1 MNRLQ
6 HFILDPVSKR
16 PLMFLLLTLLFSVP
30 GWLYCW
36 NIYGEYYPLSRLVGW
51 LLFITAMP
59 TLMAWACCFIR
70 WRIVRGLI
78 YMATVSLFAINI
90 FLTLNFDTMI
100 SPWILLLIHETNSNE
115 SSEFLSTYALS
126 TPSIVTYGLTL
137 LSVGLI
143 VIGEKMGRS
152 ITIKRP
158 RLMLFPF
165 ILWLAVGVWQT
176 VLVIMMFFAST
187 QSQLQ
192 AWYEGKAFYCIE
204 NTPAN
209 LLYSCYHLHLTNH
222 ENDAAWEASEKVFQ
236 SVVTRDEKDTLDVV
250 LIIGESYNKYHASIY
265 GYYLDTTPT
274 MREQQKRGNLFV
286 FQDAISPYNM
296 TTLAVKNMLSTN
308 SISLHQSWEE
318 HPLVMTIFRKAGF
331 DVAMWDNQKSENNVL
346 FHDFSNNSLLYGK
359 KMVEST
365 YHHLNNAPFDYD
377 QQLVDTALTVKRKPG
392 STLTVFHLMGQHT
405 APIWRYPENDEN
417 AIYTA
422 DSIQPPAEPQ
432 IQTLDNGFRLSWS
445 RAPSQVPVGGILY
458 NVYSSPTYPVDVNDP
473 ATLRTTLQ
481 DSTHLLIRLMTDK
494 RWLPYYAVTAV
505 NRWGQE
511 SKPLPLNSPESQ
523 IVSFT
528 TDSLIF
534 PLYNGDI
541 RLRSVD
547 GAFVEVCDE
556 TGRAVWTRHAASTLP
571 TASLQPGL
579 YTVKEITRKGR
590 THILGRYYK
599 KH

>member
-59 TLMAWACCFIR
+59 ALMAWACCFIR

-78 YMATVSLFAINI
+78 YIATVSLFAINI

-100 SPWILLLIHETNSNE
+100 SPWILLLVHETNSNE
-115 SSEFLSTYALS
+115 SSEFLSPYALS

-165 ILWLAVGVWQT
+165 ILWLAVGVWQA

-286 FQDAISPYNM
+286 FQDAVSPYNM

-377 QQLVDTALTVKRKPG
+377 LQLVDTALTVKRKPG
-392 STLTVFHLMGQHT
+392 STLTIFHLMGQHT

-422 DSIQPPAEPQ
+422 DSIQRNDLNDYQRQYIAEYDNATRYNDHVNGSI
-432 IQTLDNGFRLSWS
+432 IQYYRQRN
-445 RAPSQVPVGGILY
+445 AVILY
-458 NVYSSPTYPVDVNDP
+458 LSDHGDEVYDYRNVV
-473 ATLRTTLQ
+473 
-481 DSTHLLIRLMTDK
+481 
-494 RWLPYYAVTAV
+494 
-505 NRWGQE
+505 
-511 SKPLPLNSPESQ
+511 
-523 IVSFT
+523 
-528 TDSLIF
+528 
-534 PLYNGDI
+534 
-541 RLRSVD
+541 
-547 GAFVEVCDE
+547 
-556 TGRAVWTRHAASTLP
+556 
-571 TASLQPGL
+571 
-579 YTVKEITRKGR
+579 GR
-590 THILGRYYK
+590 THEPVKQKQALKYQYEIPMVLWCSDQFIQRHPNTMKNIRRAILRPFSSDNVPQLLMGLSGIHSSFYEPK
-599 KH
+599 KDVLSNQYHCGKRIVQNTTDYDEVMKQ

>member
-78 YMATVSLFAINI
+78 YMAAVSLFAINI

-100 SPWILLLIHETNSNE
+100 SPWILLLVHETNSNE

-165 ILWLAVGVWQT
+165 ILWLAVGVWQA
-176 VLVIMMFFAST
+176 VLVIIMFFAST

-192 AWYEGKAFYCIE
+192 SWYEGKAFYCIE

-286 FQDAISPYNM
+286 FQDAVSPYNM

-417 AIYTA
+417 AIYTS
-422 DSIQPPAEPQ
+422 DSIQRNDLNDYQRQYIAEYDNATRYNDHVIGSI
-432 IQTLDNGFRLSWS
+432 IQYY
-445 RAPSQVPVGGILY
+445 SQRNAVILY
-458 NVYSSPTYPVDVNDP
+458 LSDHGDEVYDYRDV
-473 ATLRTTLQ
+473 
-481 DSTHLLIRLMTDK
+481 
-494 RWLPYYAVTAV
+494 V
-505 NRWGQE
+505 
-511 SKPLPLNSPESQ
+511 
-523 IVSFT
+523 
-528 TDSLIF
+528 
-534 PLYNGDI
+534 
-541 RLRSVD
+541 
-547 GAFVEVCDE
+547 
-556 TGRAVWTRHAASTLP
+556 
-571 TASLQPGL
+571 
-579 YTVKEITRKGR
+579 GR
-590 THILGRYYK
+590 THEPVKQKQALKYQYEIPMVLWCSDQFIQRHPNTMKNIRRAILRPFSSDNVPQLLMGLSNIHSSSYEPK
-599 KH
+599 KDVLSNQYHCGKRIVQNTTDYDEVMKQ

>member
-1 MNRLQ
+1 MNSMNRLQ

-16 PLMFLLLTLLFSVP
+16 PLMFILLTLLFSVP

-59 TLMAWACCFIR
+59 ALMAWACCFIK

-165 ILWLAVGVWQT
+165 IFWLAVGVWQT

-236 SVVTRDEKDTLDVV
+236 STVTRDEKDTLDVV

-286 FQDAISPYNM
+286 FQDAVSPYNM

-331 DVAMWDNQKSENNVL
+331 DIAIWDNQKSENNVL

-377 QQLVDTALTVKRKPG
+377 LQLVDTALTVKRKPG

-422 DSIQPPAEPQ
+422 DSIQRNDLNDYQRQYIAEYDNATRYNDHVIGSI
-432 IQTLDNGFRLSWS
+432 IQYYRQRN
-445 RAPSQVPVGGILY
+445 AVILY
-458 NVYSSPTYPVDVNDP
+458 LSDHGDEVYDYRDV
-473 ATLRTTLQ
+473 
-481 DSTHLLIRLMTDK
+481 
-494 RWLPYYAVTAV
+494 V
-505 NRWGQE
+505 
-511 SKPLPLNSPESQ
+511 
-523 IVSFT
+523 
-528 TDSLIF
+528 
-534 PLYNGDI
+534 
-541 RLRSVD
+541 
-547 GAFVEVCDE
+547 
-556 TGRAVWTRHAASTLP
+556 
-571 TASLQPGL
+571 
-579 YTVKEITRKGR
+579 GR
-590 THILGRYYK
+590 THEPVKQKQALKYQYEIPMVLWCSDQFIQRHPNTMQNIRRAILRPFSSDNVPQLLMGLSGIHSSFYEPK
-599 KH
+599 KDVLSNQYHCGKRIVQNTTNYDAVMKQ

>member
-1 MNRLQ
+1 MNSMNRLQ

-59 TLMAWACCFIR
+59 ALMAWACCFIN

-78 YMATVSLFAINI
+78 YMAAVSLFAINI

-165 ILWLAVGVWQT
+165 ILWLAVGVWQA

-192 AWYEGKAFYCIE
+192 SWYEGKAFYCIE

-209 LLYSCYHLHLTNH
+209 LLYSFYHLHLTNH

-236 SVVTRDEKDTLDVV
+236 STVTRDEKDTLDVV

-286 FQDAISPYNM
+286 FQDAVSPYNM

-422 DSIQPPAEPQ
+422 DSIQRNDLNDYQRQYIAEYDNATRYNDHVIGSI
-432 IQTLDNGFRLSWS
+432 IQYYRQRN
-445 RAPSQVPVGGILY
+445 AVILY
-458 NVYSSPTYPVDVNDP
+458 LSDHGDEVYDYRDV
-473 ATLRTTLQ
+473 
-481 DSTHLLIRLMTDK
+481 
-494 RWLPYYAVTAV
+494 V
-505 NRWGQE
+505 
-511 SKPLPLNSPESQ
+511 
-523 IVSFT
+523 
-528 TDSLIF
+528 
-534 PLYNGDI
+534 
-541 RLRSVD
+541 
-547 GAFVEVCDE
+547 
-556 TGRAVWTRHAASTLP
+556 
-571 TASLQPGL
+571 
-579 YTVKEITRKGR
+579 GR
-590 THILGRYYK
+590 THEPVKQKQALKYQYEIPMVLWCSDQFIQRHPNTMKNIRRAILRPFSSDNVPQLLMGLSGIHSSFYEPK
-599 KH
+599 KDVLSNQYHCGKRIVQNTTDYDEVMKP

>member
-1 MNRLQ
+1 MNSMNRLQ

-59 TLMAWACCFIR
+59 ALMAWACCFIR

-78 YMATVSLFAINI
+78 YMAAVSLFAINI

-100 SPWILLLIHETNSNE
+100 SPWILLLVHETNGNE

-165 ILWLAVGVWQT
+165 ILWLAVGVWQA

-192 AWYEGKAFYCIE
+192 SWYEGKAFYCIE

-209 LLYSCYHLHLTNH
+209 LLYSFYHLHLTNH

-236 SVVTRDEKDTLDVV
+236 STVTRDEKDTLDVV

-286 FQDAISPYNM
+286 FQDAVSPYNM

-422 DSIQPPAEPQ
+422 DSIQRNDLNDYQRQYIAEYDNATRYNDHVIGSI
-432 IQTLDNGFRLSWS
+432 IQYYRQRN
-445 RAPSQVPVGGILY
+445 AVILY
-458 NVYSSPTYPVDVNDP
+458 LSDHGDEVYDYRDV
-473 ATLRTTLQ
+473 
-481 DSTHLLIRLMTDK
+481 
-494 RWLPYYAVTAV
+494 V
-505 NRWGQE
+505 
-511 SKPLPLNSPESQ
+511 
-523 IVSFT
+523 
-528 TDSLIF
+528 
-534 PLYNGDI
+534 
-541 RLRSVD
+541 
-547 GAFVEVCDE
+547 
-556 TGRAVWTRHAASTLP
+556 
-571 TASLQPGL
+571 
-579 YTVKEITRKGR
+579 GR
-590 THILGRYYK
+590 THEPVKQKQALKYQYEIPMVLWCSDQFIQRHPNTMKNIRRAILRPFSSDNVPQLLMGLSNIHSSFYEPK
-599 KH
+599 KDVLSNQYHCGKRIVQNTTDYDEVMKP

>member
-1 MNRLQ
+1 MNSMNRLQ

-59 TLMAWACCFIR
+59 TLMAWACCFIK

-165 ILWLAVGVWQT
+165 ILWLAVGVWQA

-308 SISLHQSWEE
+308 SISLHQSWDE

-422 DSIQPPAEPQ
+422 DSIQRNDLNDYQRQYIAEYDNATRYNDHVIGSI
-432 IQTLDNGFRLSWS
+432 IQYYRQRN
-445 RAPSQVPVGGILY
+445 AVILY
-458 NVYSSPTYPVDVNDP
+458 LSDHGDEVYDYRDV
-473 ATLRTTLQ
+473 
-481 DSTHLLIRLMTDK
+481 
-494 RWLPYYAVTAV
+494 V
-505 NRWGQE
+505 
-511 SKPLPLNSPESQ
+511 
-523 IVSFT
+523 
-528 TDSLIF
+528 
-534 PLYNGDI
+534 
-541 RLRSVD
+541 
-547 GAFVEVCDE
+547 
-556 TGRAVWTRHAASTLP
+556 
-571 TASLQPGL
+571 
-579 YTVKEITRKGR
+579 GR
-590 THILGRYYK
+590 THEPVKQKQALKYQYEIPMVLWCSDQFIQRHPNIMQNIRRAILRPFSSDNVPQLLMGLSNIHSSFYEPK
-599 KH
+599 KDVLSNQYHCGKRIVQNTTDYDEVMKP

>member
-59 TLMAWACCFIR
+59 ALMAWACCFIR
-70 WRIVRGLI
+70 WRIVRGVI
-78 YMATVSLFAINI
+78 YMAAVSLFAINI

-143 VIGEKMGRS
+143 VIGEKMSRS

-158 RLMLFPF
+158 RLTLFPF
-165 ILWLAVGVWQT
+165 ILWLAVGVWQA

-209 LLYSCYHLHLTNH
+209 LLYSFYHLHLTNH

-236 SVVTRDEKDTLDVV
+236 STVTRDEKDTLDVI

-377 QQLVDTALTVKRKPG
+377 LQLVDTALTVKRKPG

-422 DSIQPPAEPQ
+422 DSIQRNDLNDYQRQYIAEYDNATRYNDHVIGSI
-432 IQTLDNGFRLSWS
+432 IQYYRQRN
-445 RAPSQVPVGGILY
+445 AVILY
-458 NVYSSPTYPVDVNDP
+458 LSDHGDEVYDYRDV
-473 ATLRTTLQ
+473 
-481 DSTHLLIRLMTDK
+481 
-494 RWLPYYAVTAV
+494 V
-505 NRWGQE
+505 
-511 SKPLPLNSPESQ
+511 
-523 IVSFT
+523 
-528 TDSLIF
+528 
-534 PLYNGDI
+534 
-541 RLRSVD
+541 
-547 GAFVEVCDE
+547 
-556 TGRAVWTRHAASTLP
+556 
-571 TASLQPGL
+571 
-579 YTVKEITRKGR
+579 GR
-590 THILGRYYK
+590 THEPVKQKQALKYQYEIPMVLWCSDQFIQRHPNTMQNIRRAILRPFSSDNVPQLLMGLSNIHSSFYEPK
-599 KH
+599 KDVLSNQYHCGKRIVQNTTDYDEVMKP

>member
-1 MNRLQ
+1 MNSMNRLQ

-59 TLMAWACCFIR
+59 ALMAWACCFIN

-100 SPWILLLIHETNSNE
+100 SPWILLLIHETNGNE

-165 ILWLAVGVWQT
+165 ILWLAVGVWQA
-176 VLVIMMFFAST
+176 VLVIMMFFASN

-192 AWYEGKAFYCIE
+192 SWYEGKAFYCIE

-236 SVVTRDEKDTLDVV
+236 STVTRDEKDTLDVV

-286 FQDAISPYNM
+286 FQDAVSPYNM

-422 DSIQPPAEPQ
+422 DSIQRNDLNDYQRQYIAEYDNATRYNDHVIGSI
-432 IQTLDNGFRLSWS
+432 IQYYTQRN
-445 RAPSQVPVGGILY
+445 AVILY
-458 NVYSSPTYPVDVNDP
+458 LSDHGDEVYDYRDV
-473 ATLRTTLQ
+473 
-481 DSTHLLIRLMTDK
+481 
-494 RWLPYYAVTAV
+494 V
-505 NRWGQE
+505 
-511 SKPLPLNSPESQ
+511 
-523 IVSFT
+523 
-528 TDSLIF
+528 
-534 PLYNGDI
+534 
-541 RLRSVD
+541 
-547 GAFVEVCDE
+547 
-556 TGRAVWTRHAASTLP
+556 
-571 TASLQPGL
+571 
-579 YTVKEITRKGR
+579 GR
-590 THILGRYYK
+590 THEPVKQKQALKYQYEIPMVLWCSDQFIQRHPNTMKNIRRAILRPFSSDNVPQLLMGLSGIHSSFYEPK
-599 KH
+599 KDVLSNQYHCGKRIVQNTTDYDTVMKP

>member
-1 MNRLQ
+1 MNSMNRLQ

-59 TLMAWACCFIR
+59 ALMAWACCFIR

-78 YMATVSLFAINI
+78 YMAAVSLFAINI

-100 SPWILLLIHETNSNE
+100 SPWILLLIHETNGNE

-126 TPSIVTYGLTL
+126 TPSIVTYGFTL

-143 VIGEKMGRS
+143 VIGEKMSRS

-165 ILWLAVGVWQT
+165 IFWLAVGVWQA

-236 SVVTRDEKDTLDVV
+236 STVTRDEKDTLDVV

-274 MREQQKRGNLFV
+274 MREQKKRGNLFV
-286 FQDAISPYNM
+286 FQDAVSPYNM

-365 YHHLNNAPFDYD
+365 YHHLNNTPFDYD
-377 QQLVDTALTVKRKPG
+377 QQLVDTALTIKRKPG

-417 AIYTA
+417 AIYTS
-422 DSIQPPAEPQ
+422 DSILRNDLNDYQRQYIAEYDNATRYNDHVIGSI
-432 IQTLDNGFRLSWS
+432 IQYYNQRN
-445 RAPSQVPVGGILY
+445 AVILY
-458 NVYSSPTYPVDVNDP
+458 LSDHGDEVYDYRDV
-473 ATLRTTLQ
+473 
-481 DSTHLLIRLMTDK
+481 
-494 RWLPYYAVTAV
+494 V
-505 NRWGQE
+505 
-511 SKPLPLNSPESQ
+511 
-523 IVSFT
+523 
-528 TDSLIF
+528 
-534 PLYNGDI
+534 
-541 RLRSVD
+541 
-547 GAFVEVCDE
+547 
-556 TGRAVWTRHAASTLP
+556 
-571 TASLQPGL
+571 
-579 YTVKEITRKGR
+579 GR
-590 THILGRYYK
+590 THEPVKQKQALKYQYEIPMVLWCSDQFIQRHPNTMQNIRRAILRPFSSDNVPQLLMGLSNIHSSFYEPK
-599 KH
+599 KDVLSNQYHCGKRIVQNTTDYDEVMKP

>member
-59 TLMAWACCFIR
+59 ALMAWACCFIK

-115 SSEFLSTYALS
+115 SSEFLSTYTLS

-158 RLMLFPF
+158 RLTLFPF
-165 ILWLAVGVWQT
+165 IFWLAVGVWQT

-236 SVVTRDEKDTLDVV
+236 STVTRDEKDTLDVV

-286 FQDAISPYNM
+286 FQDAVSPYNM

-331 DVAMWDNQKSENNVL
+331 DIAIWDNQKSENNVL

-377 QQLVDTALTVKRKPG
+377 LQLVDTALTVKRKPG

-422 DSIQPPAEPQ
+422 DSIQRNDLNDYQRQYIAEYDNATRYNDHVVASI
-432 IQTLDNGFRLSWS
+432 IQYYSLRN
-445 RAPSQVPVGGILY
+445 AVILY
-458 NVYSSPTYPVDVNDP
+458 LSDHGDEVYDYRDV
-473 ATLRTTLQ
+473 
-481 DSTHLLIRLMTDK
+481 
-494 RWLPYYAVTAV
+494 V
-505 NRWGQE
+505 
-511 SKPLPLNSPESQ
+511 
-523 IVSFT
+523 
-528 TDSLIF
+528 
-534 PLYNGDI
+534 
-541 RLRSVD
+541 
-547 GAFVEVCDE
+547 
-556 TGRAVWTRHAASTLP
+556 
-571 TASLQPGL
+571 
-579 YTVKEITRKGR
+579 GR
-590 THILGRYYK
+590 THEPVKQKQALKYQYEIPMVLWCSDQFIQRHPNTMQNIRRAILRPFSSDNVPQLLMGLSSIHSSFYEPK
-599 KH
+599 KDVLSNQYHCGKRIVQNTTDYDAVMKQ

>member
-1 MNRLQ
+1 MNSMNRLQ

-16 PLMFLLLTLLFSVP
+16 PLMFLLLTLLFFVP

-59 TLMAWACCFIR
+59 ALMAWACCFIK

-78 YMATVSLFAINI
+78 YMAAVSLFAINI

-100 SPWILLLIHETNSNE
+100 SPWILLLIHETNGNE

-158 RLMLFPF
+158 RLTLFPF
-165 ILWLAVGVWQT
+165 ILWLAVGIWQA

-192 AWYEGKAFYCIE
+192 SWYEGKAFYCIE

-236 SVVTRDEKDTLDVV
+236 STVTRDEKDTLDVV

-286 FQDAISPYNM
+286 FQDAVSPYNM

-422 DSIQPPAEPQ
+422 DSILRNDLNDYQRQYIAEYDNATRYNDHVIGSI
-432 IQTLDNGFRLSWS
+432 IQYYRQRN
-445 RAPSQVPVGGILY
+445 AVILY
-458 NVYSSPTYPVDVNDP
+458 LSDHGDEVYDYRDV
-473 ATLRTTLQ
+473 
-481 DSTHLLIRLMTDK
+481 
-494 RWLPYYAVTAV
+494 V
-505 NRWGQE
+505 
-511 SKPLPLNSPESQ
+511 
-523 IVSFT
+523 
-528 TDSLIF
+528 
-534 PLYNGDI
+534 
-541 RLRSVD
+541 
-547 GAFVEVCDE
+547 
-556 TGRAVWTRHAASTLP
+556 
-571 TASLQPGL
+571 
-579 YTVKEITRKGR
+579 GR
-590 THILGRYYK
+590 THEPVKQKQALKYQYEIPMVLWCSDQFIQRHPNTMQNIRRAILRPFSSDNVPQLLMDLSNIHSSFYEPK
-599 KH
+599 KDVLNNQYHCGKRIVQNTTDYDEVMKP

>member
-1 MNRLQ
+1 MNSMNRLQ

-30 GWLYCW
+30 GWVFCW

-59 TLMAWACCFIR
+59 ALMAWACCFIK

-78 YMATVSLFAINI
+78 YMAAVSLFTINI

-100 SPWILLLIHETNSNE
+100 SPWILLLIHETNGNE

-165 ILWLAVGVWQT
+165 ILWLAVGVWQA

-209 LLYSCYHLHLTNH
+209 LLYSFYHLHLTNH
-222 ENDAAWEASEKVFQ
+222 EKDAAWEASEKVFQ

-286 FQDAISPYNM
+286 FQDAVSPYNM

-422 DSIQPPAEPQ
+422 DSIQRNDLNDYQRQYIAEYDNATRYNDHVIGSI
-432 IQTLDNGFRLSWS
+432 IQYY
-445 RAPSQVPVGGILY
+445 SQRNAVILY
-458 NVYSSPTYPVDVNDP
+458 LSDHGDEVYDYRDV
-473 ATLRTTLQ
+473 
-481 DSTHLLIRLMTDK
+481 
-494 RWLPYYAVTAV
+494 V
-505 NRWGQE
+505 
-511 SKPLPLNSPESQ
+511 
-523 IVSFT
+523 
-528 TDSLIF
+528 
-534 PLYNGDI
+534 
-541 RLRSVD
+541 
-547 GAFVEVCDE
+547 
-556 TGRAVWTRHAASTLP
+556 
-571 TASLQPGL
+571 
-579 YTVKEITRKGR
+579 GR
-590 THILGRYYK
+590 THEPVKQKQALKYQYEIPMVLWCSDQFIQRHPNTMQNIRRAILRPFSSDNVPQLLMGLSNIHSSFYEPK
-599 KH
+599 KDVLSNQYHCGKRIVQNTTDYDEVMKP

>member
-1 MNRLQ
+1 MNSMNRLQ

-59 TLMAWACCFIR
+59 ALMAWACCFIN

-78 YMATVSLFAINI
+78 YMAAVSLFAINI

-100 SPWILLLIHETNSNE
+100 SPWILLLVHETNSNE

-137 LSVGLI
+137 LSVVII
-143 VIGEKMGRS
+143 VIGEKMSRS

-165 ILWLAVGVWQT
+165 IFWLAVGVWQA

-192 AWYEGKAFYCIE
+192 SWYEGKAFYCIE

-209 LLYSCYHLHLTNH
+209 LLYSFYHLHLTNH

-286 FQDAISPYNM
+286 FQDAVSPYNM

-331 DVAMWDNQKSENNVL
+331 GVAMWDNQKSENNML

-422 DSIQPPAEPQ
+422 DSIQRNDLNDYQRQYIAEYDNATRYNDHVIGSI
-432 IQTLDNGFRLSWS
+432 IQYYRQRN
-445 RAPSQVPVGGILY
+445 AVILY
-458 NVYSSPTYPVDVNDP
+458 LSDHGDEVYDYRDV
-473 ATLRTTLQ
+473 
-481 DSTHLLIRLMTDK
+481 
-494 RWLPYYAVTAV
+494 V
-505 NRWGQE
+505 
-511 SKPLPLNSPESQ
+511 
-523 IVSFT
+523 
-528 TDSLIF
+528 
-534 PLYNGDI
+534 
-541 RLRSVD
+541 
-547 GAFVEVCDE
+547 
-556 TGRAVWTRHAASTLP
+556 
-571 TASLQPGL
+571 
-579 YTVKEITRKGR
+579 GR
-590 THILGRYYK
+590 THEPVKQKQALKYQYEIPMVLWCSDQFIQRHPNTMKNIRRAILRPFSSDNVPQLLMGLSGIHSSFYEPK
-599 KH
+599 KDVLSNQYHCGKRIVQNTTDYDEVMKP

>member
-1 MNRLQ
+1 MNSMNRLQ

-59 TLMAWACCFIR
+59 ALMAWACCFIK

-78 YMATVSLFAINI
+78 YMAAVSLFAINI

-100 SPWILLLIHETNSNE
+100 SPWILLLVHETNSNE

-137 LSVGLI
+137 LSVVII
-143 VIGEKMGRS
+143 VIGEKMSRS

-165 ILWLAVGVWQT
+165 IFWLAVGVWQA

-192 AWYEGKAFYCIE
+192 SWYEGKAFYCIE

-209 LLYSCYHLHLTNH
+209 LLYSFYHLHLTNH

-236 SVVTRDEKDTLDVV
+236 STVTRDEKDTLDVV

-286 FQDAISPYNM
+286 FQDAVSPYNM

-308 SISLHQSWEE
+308 SISLHQSWQE

-331 DVAMWDNQKSENNVL
+331 DVAMWDNQKSENNML

-422 DSIQPPAEPQ
+422 DSIQRNDLNDYQRQYIAEYDNATRYNDHVIGSI
-432 IQTLDNGFRLSWS
+432 IQYYNQRN
-445 RAPSQVPVGGILY
+445 AVILY
-458 NVYSSPTYPVDVNDP
+458 LSDHGDEVYDYRDV
-473 ATLRTTLQ
+473 
-481 DSTHLLIRLMTDK
+481 
-494 RWLPYYAVTAV
+494 V
-505 NRWGQE
+505 
-511 SKPLPLNSPESQ
+511 
-523 IVSFT
+523 
-528 TDSLIF
+528 
-534 PLYNGDI
+534 
-541 RLRSVD
+541 
-547 GAFVEVCDE
+547 
-556 TGRAVWTRHAASTLP
+556 
-571 TASLQPGL
+571 
-579 YTVKEITRKGR
+579 GR
-590 THILGRYYK
+590 THEPVKQKQALKYQYEIPMVLWCSDQFIQRHPNTMQNIRRAILRPFSSDNVPQLLMGLSNIHSSFYEPK
-599 KH
+599 KDVLSNQYHCGKRIVQNTTDYDEVMKP

>member
-1 MNRLQ
+1 MNSMNRLQ

-59 TLMAWACCFIR
+59 ALMAWACCFIK

-78 YMATVSLFAINI
+78 YMAAVSLFAINI

-165 ILWLAVGVWQT
+165 IFWLAVGVWQA

-192 AWYEGKAFYCIE
+192 SWYEGKAFYCIE

-236 SVVTRDEKDTLDVV
+236 STVTRDEKDTLDVV

-286 FQDAISPYNM
+286 FQDAVSPYNM

-365 YHHLNNAPFDYD
+365 YHHLNNTPFDYD

-422 DSIQPPAEPQ
+422 DSILRNDLNDYQRQYIAEYDNATRYNDHVIGSI
-432 IQTLDNGFRLSWS
+432 IQYYNQRN
-445 RAPSQVPVGGILY
+445 AVILY
-458 NVYSSPTYPVDVNDP
+458 LSDHGDEVYDYRDV
-473 ATLRTTLQ
+473 
-481 DSTHLLIRLMTDK
+481 
-494 RWLPYYAVTAV
+494 V
-505 NRWGQE
+505 
-511 SKPLPLNSPESQ
+511 
-523 IVSFT
+523 
-528 TDSLIF
+528 
-534 PLYNGDI
+534 
-541 RLRSVD
+541 
-547 GAFVEVCDE
+547 
-556 TGRAVWTRHAASTLP
+556 
-571 TASLQPGL
+571 
-579 YTVKEITRKGR
+579 GR
-590 THILGRYYK
+590 THEPVKQKQALKYQYEIPMVLWCSDQFIQRHPNTMQNIRRAILRPFSSDNVPQLLMGLSNIHSSFYEPK
-599 KH
+599 KDVLSNQYHCGKRIVQNTTDYDEVMKP

>member
-1 MNRLQ
+1 MNSMNRLQ

-59 TLMAWACCFIR
+59 ALMAWACCFIR

-78 YMATVSLFAINI
+78 YMAAVSLFAINI

-143 VIGEKMGRS
+143 VIGEKMSRS

-158 RLMLFPF
+158 RLTLFPF
-165 ILWLAVGVWQT
+165 IFWLAVGVWQT

-209 LLYSCYHLHLTNH
+209 LLYSFYHLHLTNH

-286 FQDAISPYNM
+286 FQDAVSPYNM

-422 DSIQPPAEPQ
+422 DSIQRNDLNDYQRQYIAEYDNATRYNDHVIGSI
-432 IQTLDNGFRLSWS
+432 IQYYRQRN
-445 RAPSQVPVGGILY
+445 AVILY
-458 NVYSSPTYPVDVNDP
+458 LSDHGDEVYDYRNVV
-473 ATLRTTLQ
+473 
-481 DSTHLLIRLMTDK
+481 
-494 RWLPYYAVTAV
+494 
-505 NRWGQE
+505 
-511 SKPLPLNSPESQ
+511 
-523 IVSFT
+523 
-528 TDSLIF
+528 
-534 PLYNGDI
+534 
-541 RLRSVD
+541 
-547 GAFVEVCDE
+547 
-556 TGRAVWTRHAASTLP
+556 
-571 TASLQPGL
+571 
-579 YTVKEITRKGR
+579 GR
-590 THILGRYYK
+590 THEPVKQKQALKYQYEIPMVLWCSDQFIQRHPNTMKNIRRAILRPFSSDNVPQLLMGLSNIHSSFYEPK
-599 KH
+599 KDVLSNQYHCGKRIVQNTTDYDEVMKP

>member
-1 MNRLQ
+1 MNSMNRLQ

-59 TLMAWACCFIR
+59 ALMAWACCFIK

-78 YMATVSLFAINI
+78 YMAAVSLFAINI

-158 RLMLFPF
+158 RLTLFPF
-165 ILWLAVGVWQT
+165 ILWLAVGVWQA

-192 AWYEGKAFYCIE
+192 SWYEGKAFYCIE

-236 SVVTRDEKDTLDVV
+236 STVTRDEKDTLDVV

-286 FQDAISPYNM
+286 FQDAVSPYNM

-422 DSIQPPAEPQ
+422 DSIQRNDLNDYQRQYIAEYDNATRYNDHVIGSI
-432 IQTLDNGFRLSWS
+432 IQYYRQRN
-445 RAPSQVPVGGILY
+445 AVILY
-458 NVYSSPTYPVDVNDP
+458 LSDHGDEVYDYRDV
-473 ATLRTTLQ
+473 
-481 DSTHLLIRLMTDK
+481 
-494 RWLPYYAVTAV
+494 V
-505 NRWGQE
+505 
-511 SKPLPLNSPESQ
+511 
-523 IVSFT
+523 
-528 TDSLIF
+528 
-534 PLYNGDI
+534 
-541 RLRSVD
+541 
-547 GAFVEVCDE
+547 
-556 TGRAVWTRHAASTLP
+556 
-571 TASLQPGL
+571 
-579 YTVKEITRKGR
+579 GR
-590 THILGRYYK
+590 THEPVKQKQALKYQYEIPMVLWCSDQFIQRHPNTMKNIRRAILRPFSSDNVPQLLMGLSNIHSSFYEPK
-599 KH
+599 KDVLNNQYVCGKRIVQNTTDYDEVMKP

>member
-16 PLMFLLLTLLFSVP
+16 PLMFLLLTLLFCVP

-59 TLMAWACCFIR
+59 ALMAWACCFIR

-100 SPWILLLIHETNSNE
+100 SPWILLLIHETNGNE

-152 ITIKRP
+152 ISIKRP

-165 ILWLAVGVWQT
+165 IFWLAVGVWQT
-176 VLVIMMFFAST
+176 VLVILMFFAST

-192 AWYEGKAFYCIE
+192 SWYEGKAFYCIE

-286 FQDAISPYNM
+286 FQDAVSPYNM

-331 DVAMWDNQKSENNVL
+331 DVAMWDNQMSENNVL

-422 DSIQPPAEPQ
+422 DSIQRNDLNDYQRQYIAEYDNATRYNDHVIGNI
-432 IQTLDNGFRLSWS
+432 IQYYRQRN
-445 RAPSQVPVGGILY
+445 AVILY
-458 NVYSSPTYPVDVNDP
+458 LSDHGDEVYDYRDV
-473 ATLRTTLQ
+473 
-481 DSTHLLIRLMTDK
+481 
-494 RWLPYYAVTAV
+494 V
-505 NRWGQE
+505 
-511 SKPLPLNSPESQ
+511 
-523 IVSFT
+523 
-528 TDSLIF
+528 
-534 PLYNGDI
+534 
-541 RLRSVD
+541 
-547 GAFVEVCDE
+547 
-556 TGRAVWTRHAASTLP
+556 
-571 TASLQPGL
+571 
-579 YTVKEITRKGR
+579 GR
-590 THILGRYYK
+590 THEPVKQKQALKYQYEIPMVLWCSDQFIQRHPNTMQNIRRAILRPFSSDNVPQLLMGLSNIHSSFYEPK
-599 KH
+599 KDVLSNQYHCGKRIVQNTTDYDEVMKP

>member
-1 MNRLQ
+1 MNSMNRLQ

-59 TLMAWACCFIR
+59 ALMAWACCFIK

-78 YMATVSLFAINI
+78 YIAAVSLFAINI
-90 FLTLNFDTMI
+90 FLTLNFDTII

-165 ILWLAVGVWQT
+165 IFWLAVGVWQT

-192 AWYEGKAFYCIE
+192 SWYEGKAFYCIE

-286 FQDAISPYNM
+286 FQDAVSPYNM

-422 DSIQPPAEPQ
+422 DSIQRNDLNDYQRQYIAEYDNATRYNDHVIGSI
-432 IQTLDNGFRLSWS
+432 IQYYRQRN
-445 RAPSQVPVGGILY
+445 AVILY
-458 NVYSSPTYPVDVNDP
+458 LSDHGDEVYDYRDMV
-473 ATLRTTLQ
+473 
-481 DSTHLLIRLMTDK
+481 
-494 RWLPYYAVTAV
+494 
-505 NRWGQE
+505 
-511 SKPLPLNSPESQ
+511 
-523 IVSFT
+523 
-528 TDSLIF
+528 
-534 PLYNGDI
+534 
-541 RLRSVD
+541 
-547 GAFVEVCDE
+547 
-556 TGRAVWTRHAASTLP
+556 
-571 TASLQPGL
+571 
-579 YTVKEITRKGR
+579 GR
-590 THILGRYYK
+590 THEPVKQKQALKYQYEIPMVLWCSDQFIQRHPNTMQNIRRAILRPFSSDNVPQLLMGLSNIHSSFYEPK
-599 KH
+599 KDVLSNQYHCGKRIVQNTTDYDEVMKP

>member
-1 MNRLQ
+1 MNSMNRLQ

-30 GWLYCW
+30 GWVFCW

-59 TLMAWACCFIR
+59 ALMAWACCFIK

-78 YMATVSLFAINI
+78 YMAAVSLFTINI

-100 SPWILLLIHETNSNE
+100 SPWILLLVHETNGNE

-165 ILWLAVGVWQT
+165 ILWLAVGVWQA

-192 AWYEGKAFYCIE
+192 SWYEGKAFYCIE

-236 SVVTRDEKDTLDVV
+236 STVTRDEKDTLDVV

-286 FQDAISPYNM
+286 FQDAVSPYNM

-422 DSIQPPAEPQ
+422 DSIQRNDLNDYQRQYIAEYDNATRYNDHVIGSI
-432 IQTLDNGFRLSWS
+432 IQYY
-445 RAPSQVPVGGILY
+445 SQRNAVILY
-458 NVYSSPTYPVDVNDP
+458 LSDHGDEVYDYRDV
-473 ATLRTTLQ
+473 
-481 DSTHLLIRLMTDK
+481 
-494 RWLPYYAVTAV
+494 V
-505 NRWGQE
+505 
-511 SKPLPLNSPESQ
+511 
-523 IVSFT
+523 
-528 TDSLIF
+528 
-534 PLYNGDI
+534 
-541 RLRSVD
+541 
-547 GAFVEVCDE
+547 
-556 TGRAVWTRHAASTLP
+556 
-571 TASLQPGL
+571 
-579 YTVKEITRKGR
+579 GR
-590 THILGRYYK
+590 THEPVKQKQALKYQYEIPMVLWCSDQFIQRHPNTMKNIRRAILRPFSSDNVPQLLMGLSNIHSSSYEPK
-599 KH
+599 KDVLSNQYHCGKRIVQNTTDYDEVMKP

>member
-1 MNRLQ
+1 MNSMNRLQ

-30 GWLYCW
+30 GWVFCW

-59 TLMAWACCFIR
+59 ALMAWACCFIR

-78 YMATVSLFAINI
+78 YMAAVSLFAINI

-165 ILWLAVGVWQT
+165 IFWLAVGVWQA

-236 SVVTRDEKDTLDVV
+236 STVTRDEKDTLDVV

-286 FQDAISPYNM
+286 FQDAVSPYNM

-308 SISLHQSWEE
+308 SISLHQSWDE

-331 DVAMWDNQKSENNVL
+331 DVAMWDNQKAENNVL

-365 YHHLNNAPFDYD
+365 YHHLNNTPFDYD

-422 DSIQPPAEPQ
+422 DSIQRNDLNDYQRQYIAEYDNATRYNDHVIGNI
-432 IQTLDNGFRLSWS
+432 IQYYRQRN
-445 RAPSQVPVGGILY
+445 AVILY
-458 NVYSSPTYPVDVNDP
+458 LSDHGDEVYDYRDV
-473 ATLRTTLQ
+473 
-481 DSTHLLIRLMTDK
+481 
-494 RWLPYYAVTAV
+494 V
-505 NRWGQE
+505 
-511 SKPLPLNSPESQ
+511 
-523 IVSFT
+523 
-528 TDSLIF
+528 
-534 PLYNGDI
+534 
-541 RLRSVD
+541 
-547 GAFVEVCDE
+547 
-556 TGRAVWTRHAASTLP
+556 
-571 TASLQPGL
+571 
-579 YTVKEITRKGR
+579 GR
-590 THILGRYYK
+590 THEPVKQKQALKYQYEIPMVLWCSDQFIQCHPNTMKNIRRAILRPFSSDNVPQLLMGLSNIHSSFYEPK
-599 KH
+599 KDVLSNQYHCGKRIVQNTTDYDEVMKP

>member
-1 MNRLQ
+1 MNSMNRLQ

-59 TLMAWACCFIR
+59 ALMAWACCFIR

-78 YMATVSLFAINI
+78 YMAAVSLFAINI

-100 SPWILLLIHETNSNE
+100 SPWILLLVHETNSNE

-165 ILWLAVGVWQT
+165 IFWLAVGVWQA

-286 FQDAISPYNM
+286 FQDAVSPYNM

-422 DSIQPPAEPQ
+422 DSIQRNDLNDYQRQYIAEYDNATRYNDHVIGSI
-432 IQTLDNGFRLSWS
+432 IQYYRQRN
-445 RAPSQVPVGGILY
+445 AVILY
-458 NVYSSPTYPVDVNDP
+458 LSDHGDEVYDYRDV
-473 ATLRTTLQ
+473 
-481 DSTHLLIRLMTDK
+481 
-494 RWLPYYAVTAV
+494 V
-505 NRWGQE
+505 
-511 SKPLPLNSPESQ
+511 
-523 IVSFT
+523 
-528 TDSLIF
+528 
-534 PLYNGDI
+534 
-541 RLRSVD
+541 
-547 GAFVEVCDE
+547 
-556 TGRAVWTRHAASTLP
+556 
-571 TASLQPGL
+571 
-579 YTVKEITRKGR
+579 GR
-590 THILGRYYK
+590 THEPVKQKQALKYQYEIPMVLWCSDQFIQRHPNTMQNIRRAILRPFSSDNVPQLLMGLSNIHSSFYEPK
-599 KH
+599 KDVLSNQYHCGKRIVQNTTDYDEVMKP

>member
-1 MNRLQ
+1 MNSMNRLQ

-16 PLMFLLLTLLFSVP
+16 PLMFLLLTLLFCVP

-59 TLMAWACCFIR
+59 ALMAWACCFIN

-78 YMATVSLFAINI
+78 YMAAVSLFAINI

-143 VIGEKMGRS
+143 VIGEKMSRS

-158 RLMLFPF
+158 RLTLFPF
-165 ILWLAVGVWQT
+165 IFWLAVGVWQT

-192 AWYEGKAFYCIE
+192 SWYEGKAFYCIE

-236 SVVTRDEKDTLDVV
+236 STVTRDEKDTLDVV

-286 FQDAISPYNM
+286 FQDAVSPYNM

-308 SISLHQSWEE
+308 SISLHQSWDE

-365 YHHLNNAPFDYD
+365 YHHLNNTPFDYD
-377 QQLVDTALTVKRKPG
+377 LQLVDTALTVKRKPG

-417 AIYTA
+417 AIYTS
-422 DSIQPPAEPQ
+422 DSIQRNDLNDYQRQYIAEYDNATRYNDHVIGSI
-432 IQTLDNGFRLSWS
+432 IQYYRQRN
-445 RAPSQVPVGGILY
+445 AVILY
-458 NVYSSPTYPVDVNDP
+458 LSDHGDEVYDYRDV
-473 ATLRTTLQ
+473 
-481 DSTHLLIRLMTDK
+481 
-494 RWLPYYAVTAV
+494 V
-505 NRWGQE
+505 
-511 SKPLPLNSPESQ
+511 
-523 IVSFT
+523 
-528 TDSLIF
+528 
-534 PLYNGDI
+534 
-541 RLRSVD
+541 
-547 GAFVEVCDE
+547 
-556 TGRAVWTRHAASTLP
+556 
-571 TASLQPGL
+571 
-579 YTVKEITRKGR
+579 GR
-590 THILGRYYK
+590 THEPVKQKQALKYQYEIPMVLWCSDQFIQRHPNTMQNIRRAILRPFSSDNVPQLLMGLSNIHSSFYEPQKDVLSNQYHCGKRIVQNTTDYDEVMK
-599 KH
+599 P